1 MKAFLNNKIRK
12 YYKYQEVTWT
22 QPTLT
27 SNGSFGG
34 ASMAVS
40 RVDSGH
46 SYNFGTAYESF
57 SPNTGQNGFYCD
69 EYTGWMYFVI
79 YLPKPIKLANISF
92 SIPNTGDGADGGAY
106 NCHLWG
112 GNSEN
117 DRREEIK
124 DIGTVG
130 QGSSYNSVLTSSNF
144 YNYYTLYLE
153 NGGWSSEDKVT
164 ISNIL
169 FAGVERTVV
178 DGTLED
184 YVFYK
189 ELCDVHVPYI
199 NIIYYAGK
207 EN

>member
-1 MKAFLNNKIRK
+1 MKAIKIPNENK
-12 YYKYQEVTWT
+12 YYKFVENTWQ

-27 SNGSFGG
+27 SNGVMGSD
-34 ASMAVS
+34 AMAVN

-57 SPNTGQNGFYCD
+57 FPNTGQNGFYCD
-69 EYTGWMYFVI
+69 EYKGWMYFVI
-79 YLPKPIKLANISF
+79 YLPKPVKLTNISF
-92 SIPNTGDGADGGAY
+92 SIPFTGDGADGGAY

-112 GNSEN
+112 GNWEN

-124 DIGTVG
+124 NIGTV
-130 QGSSYNSVLTSSNF
+130 SENSNYNSALTSSNF

-169 FAGVERTVV
+169 FEGVEKILVEATEDDYDVV
-178 DGTLED
+178 GHTDICK
-184 YVFYK
+184 VFN
-189 ELCDVHVPYI
+189 I
-199 NIIYYAGK
+199 NGKLYAQKG
-207 EN
+207 E